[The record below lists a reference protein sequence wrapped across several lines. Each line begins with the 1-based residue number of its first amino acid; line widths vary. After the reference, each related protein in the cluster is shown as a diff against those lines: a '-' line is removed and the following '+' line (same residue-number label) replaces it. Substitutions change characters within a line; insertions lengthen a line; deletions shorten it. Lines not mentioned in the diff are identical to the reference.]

1 LDVLLTLRAGEFDV
15 AHNLVGRLLELLAK
29 FARRLPDIGSGVN
42 PAMCGG
48 ATQTELTELAEFPGN
63 KL

>member
-15 AHNLVGRLLELLAK
+15 AHNLVVDYWDLLAK

-48 ATQTELTELAEFPGN
+48 MR
-63 KL
+63 